1 MIPGN
6 KLIRLFGVLL
16 LGSILVF
23 AARLLEVDSDLTTA
37 TPEGGGVLEGVWLGL
52 LALLCVVAVYDAV
65 RGWRLADVTVR
76 RTLPSSLALGA
87 KSRVSVSIDNP
98 SRRPVHVEFIDDY
111 PPNVHTSKMPVEL
124 QIPAQSAKTIE
135 YTITPY
141 ERGLAN
147 FGLCF
152 LRIRTPWGLW
162 QRQTRAGEPGSA
174 RVYSNFLAVSHIA
187 SVGLEQHL
195 ANVGIHLQQ
204 RRGAGSDFH
213 QLREFREGDA
223 IRQIDWKATARYR
236 KPISRDYQSERD
248 QNLIF
253 LLDCGRLMRNQDE
266 AISYF
271 DHALNAVLVTSYI
284 ALRQG
289 DAVGLMSF
297 AGEERWLSPGKGVQV
312 TNQLLNQ
319 LFDLHSST
327 SSSDYLGAA
336 QRLLARYT
344 KRSLLVIVSNVQQE
358 SSEDLKAAVALLRR
372 KHFVLVASLR
382 NELLDQTL
390 QTPVSTFGEALD
402 YCESIGFQSAHDRL
416 VAQLRGSGVFVAD
429 VRPKLL
435 HIGLVNE
442 YLNIKRMGLL

>member
-1 MIPGN
+1 
-6 KLIRLFGVLL
+6 
-16 LGSILVF
+16 
-23 AARLLEVDSDLTTA
+23 
-37 TPEGGGVLEGVWLGL
+37 
-52 LALLCVVAVYDAV
+52 
-65 RGWRLADVTVR
+65 
-76 RTLPSSLALGA
+76 
-87 KSRVSVSIDNP
+87 
-98 SRRPVHVEFIDDY
+98 
-111 PPNVHTSKMPVEL
+111 
-124 QIPAQSAKTIE
+124 
-135 YTITPY
+135 
-141 ERGLAN
+141 
-147 FGLCF
+147 
-152 LRIRTPWGLW
+152 
-162 QRQTRAGEPGSA
+162 
-174 RVYSNFLAVSHIA
+174 
-187 SVGLEQHL
+187 
-195 ANVGIHLQQ
+195 
-204 RRGAGSDFH
+204 
-213 QLREFREGDA
+213 
-223 IRQIDWKATARYR
+223 
-236 KPISRDYQSERD
+236 
-248 QNLIF
+248 
-253 LLDCGRLMRNQDE
+253 
-266 AISYF
+266 
-271 DHALNAVLVTSYI
+271 LNAVLVTSYI